1 MINTNLGLVT
11 STTHKIKNSLF
22 TGNQVL
28 ELTTLHA
35 SWPRQPSLWQ
45 VTFARE
51 WQGNLIFVHNIYG
64 EYTWFHSLRN
74 VEHHTILCTVL
85 KHDKSI
91 SL

>member
-11 STTHKIKNSLF
+11 ATTHKIKNSLF
-22 TGNQVL
+22 TSVY
-28 ELTTLHA
+28 A